1 MYSFLDDKELYG
13 STLSGQA
20 SPQKSPPRNHTT
32 QQAGPVR
39 VQMQQTSREGE
50 RERDEALQAQQAPQ
64 APKQP
69 QPVPEI
75 FLRAFSLLEQRLL
88 GLEERIVVALERLS
102 SYESAPK
109 PSSDGFSAN
118 FWFFLIAVAVSTALT
133 FFLFNATRW
142 RAVPLGPAMPAMPAM
157 HATHATH
164 QASMPFLVQ
173 SLSPAHVSGPPTP
186 ILFSAPASFL
196 PRA

>member
-20 SPQKSPPRNHTT
+20 SPQKSPPRNHTM

-50 RERDEALQAQQAPQ
+50 RERDEALQAQPAPQ
-64 APKQP
+64 APTQP

-109 PSSDGFSAN
+109 PSSNGFSAN

-142 RAVPLGPAMPAMPAM
+142 RAVPLGPAP
-157 HATHATH
+157 ATH
-164 QASMPFLVQ
+164 QASMPFLIQ
-173 SLSPAHVSGPPTP
+173 SLPPAHVSGPPTP
-186 ILFSAPASFL
+186 ILFSAPSSFL

>member
-20 SPQKSPPRNHTT
+20 SPQKSPPRNHTM
-32 QQAGPVR
+32 QPAGPVR

-50 RERDEALQAQQAPQ
+50 RERDEALQAQPAPQ

-88 GLEERIVVALERLS
+88 GLEERIVVALERMS

-109 PSSDGFSAN
+109 PSSNGFSAN

-142 RAVPLGPAMPAMPAM
+142 RAVPLGPAM
-157 HATHATH
+157 HATH
-164 QASMPFLVQ
+164 QASMPFLIQ
-173 SLSPAHVSGPPTP
+173 SLPAAHVSGPPTP
-186 ILFSAPASFL
+186 ILFSAPSSFL

>member
-20 SPQKSPPRNHTT
+20 SPQTSPPRNHTV

-39 VQMQQTSREGE
+39 VQMQQTSRGG
-50 RERDEALQAQQAPQ
+50 ERDEAPQAQQAPQ
-64 APKQP
+64 APKPP

-88 GLEERIVVALERLS
+88 GLEERVVVALERMS

-109 PSSDGFSAN
+109 PSSNGFSTN
-118 FWFFLIAVAVSTALT
+118 FWYFLIAVAVSTALT
-133 FFLFNATRW
+133 VFLFNATRW
-142 RAVPLGPAMPAMPAM
+142 RAGPMGPAT
-157 HATHATH
+157 HATHAT
-164 QASMPFLVQ
+164 QVSMPYLIQ
-173 SLSPAHVSGPPTP
+173 SLPPAQVASGGLQLSGPPTP
-186 ILFSAPASFL
+186 ILFSAPSSFL